1 MYFQFW
7 SLCGLRRS
15 VIILAALTCLA
26 GPRTS
31 LRADAVRILHD
42 DWDAVMARVALIQ
55 QARSEIDIA
64 CFAVGDDQLTRA
76 LLALLGDASRRG
88 VQVRLV
94 VDGLENDIPDAIQ
107 LSLIR
112 DGVEIREFH
121 PIRVGHP
128 CWLNRRMHDK
138 VMVAD
143 RCHAIV
149 GSRNLDERNFG
160 LGKRNY
166 VDRDAYLQGEAAAE
180 AHRYFHCLWSSN
192 EVRPV
197 NPKGRARHRD
207 LCRFTPQDEKR
218 QGPLI
223 SGRAALNQ
231 GLCDLTTPGCFLYE
245 RCQCAESMP
254 IRLAS
259 VCFLHDDCGRK
270 KQSNAI
276 SEQILGLIAGARE
289 SIILESP
296 YLVVSHALD
305 RALEQAES
313 QGAQVVILTNSL
325 CSTDQMLVYAGYSN
339 QKKKLLVRGVELWEF
354 AGPNHLHAKSALIDG
369 CISIIGSYNFDPR
382 SEHLNTEAA
391 IVSRDAAVADDLL
404 DSLADHFANAWQVGA
419 DGKPVNGEVAHPGA
433 EKSKI
438 RQLRRA
444 RLVASLIKRQL

>member
-7 SLCGLRRS
+7 NVCGLRRS
-15 VIILAALTCLA
+15 GFVLAALAVLTGLA
-26 GPRTS
+26 G
-31 LRADAVRILHD
+31 LRADEVRILHD
-42 DWDAVMARVALIQ
+42 DWDAVTARADLIQ

-76 LLALLGDASRRG
+76 LLALLGDASQRG
-88 VQVRLV
+88 VQVRLI
-94 VDGLENDIPDAIQ
+94 VDGLENDIPEAIQ
-107 LSLIR
+107 MCLIR

-121 PIRVGHP
+121 PIRPGHP

-160 LGKRNY
+160 LGKRNF
-166 VDRDAYLQGEAAAE
+166 VDRDACLQGEAAAQ
-180 AHRYFHCLWSSN
+180 AHWYFHCLWSSN

-197 NPKGRARHRD
+197 NANVRPHLRD
-207 LCRFTPQDEKR
+207 LCPFTPQNEQR

-223 SGRAALNQ
+223 SGRAALDQ
-231 GLCDLTTPGCFLYE
+231 ARCDLTTPGCFLYE

-254 IRLAS
+254 IRLAP
-259 VCFLHDDCGRK
+259 VCYLHDDCGRK
-270 KQSNAI
+270 KQPNAI
-276 SEQILGLIAGARE
+276 SEQILGLISGARE

-313 QGAQVVILTNSL
+313 RGAQVAILTNSL

-339 QKKKLLVRGVELWEF
+339 QKKKLLARGVELWEF

-391 IVSRDAAVADDLL
+391 IVSRSAAVADDLL
-404 DSLADHFANAWQVGA
+404 DSLADHFANAWQVAA